1 MSASLSFAYSWKLF
15 QNCLVLL
22 VAVQIS
28 PVGVVEIDVELAEH
42 PLLFSPGNGHV
53 VLHCV
58 QSSQDQVEDTY
69 GRSGGRYRT

>member
-1 MSASLSFAYSWKLF
+1 MPASLLFAYSWKLF
-15 QNCLVLL
+15 QNCLVFLI
-22 VAVQIS
+22 AVQIP
-28 PVGVVEIDVELAEH
+28 PVGVVEIGVELAEY

-69 GRSGGRYRT
+69 GWSGGRYRT